1 MPTRIQA
8 SCWHISFFC
17 WLSTLTL
24 IDRSVSFLLI
34 PHNPIVRSHHHQRT
48 LLRAVASSPEDGVVV
63 HVVVAMTRESGKNEK
78 LQAGVL
84 ERPSLHPVELPCIAH
99 ADGPD
104 SKDLKATLQDN
115 DWDYVTITSPEAAR
129 VLVSAWNDCTFRNNN
144 NNNPPAVAAVGKA
157 TEEALVQAGIAVA
170 FCPSKATAA
179 TLVKELP
186 MPESGLSTPPR
197 VLYPASARA
206 QKTLE
211 IGLTERGFA
220 VVRLNTYDTVTAVWT
235 DEEREWADTV
245 KIACFASPS
254 AVKGWSINSN
264 GDHSV
269 LAACIGETSAKAC
282 LEQGWSEASIFYPDK
297 PGMEGWV
304 QAVADASTALTCGY
318 QTT

>member
-1 MPTRIQA
+1 
-8 SCWHISFFC
+8 
-17 WLSTLTL
+17 
-24 IDRSVSFLLI
+24 
-34 PHNPIVRSHHHQRT
+34 VRSPQLT
-48 LLRAVASSPEDGVVV
+48 LRAVVSSPDGVVV
-63 HVVVAMTRESGKNEK
+63 ALTRESGKNEK

-84 ERPSLHPVELPCIAH
+84 GRHPSLNPVELPCIAH

-104 SKDLKATLQDN
+104 YKDLKATLQDN
-115 DWDYVTITSPEAAR
+115 DWDYVAITSPEAAR
-129 VLVSAWNDCTFRNNN
+129 VLVSAWNDCTFPNNQ
-144 NNNPPAVAAVGKA
+144 PPAVTAVGKA
-157 TEEALVQAGIAVA
+157 TEEALKQAGISVA

-186 MPESGLSTPPR
+186 MPEKGSSSSPSPR

-211 IGLTERGFA
+211 NGLTERGFE

-235 DEEREWADTV
+235 DEEREFAGQV

-254 AVKGWSINSN
+254 AVKGWLINSD
-264 GDHSV
+264 GDNSV

-282 LEQGWSEASIFYPDK
+282 REQGWSEESIFYPDK

-304 QAVADASTALTCGY
+304 QAVADASTTLRCGY